1 MLSRC
6 LADLVNGY
14 MLSRRIETEL
24 RITAKEY
31 PVITLIGPRQS
42 GKTTLARNFF
52 PDHTYVNLEDPEL
65 RSLAQEDPKTFM
77 LRYPVPVIFDEIQ
90 NVPEL
95 LSWIQVAVDEN
106 PEMTGGYILTG
117 SHQLQLREAI
127 TQSLAGRT
135 ALLTLF
141 PFALNELSEE
151 YTQKERET
159 LIFNGFM
166 PRLHDKKIR
175 PRRYYRDYFQ
185 TYVERDVR
193 KLMAIENQQAFE
205 LFLKLL
211 AGRIGHEINYSSLAG
226 QVGISAPQ
234 IKKWLSLLE
243 ASFIIFKLPPFFNNF
258 GKRITKSPKI
268 YFVEVG
274 LACYLL
280 GIENLVQLER
290 DPVFGGLFENMVIA
304 EAYKAR
310 INEGLD
316 PGLYFY
322 RDRYQNEV
330 DLLYP
335 SGSSYIPIE
344 IKSSRVYRSEFLKGI
359 RYFHKLSDSILP
371 GMVIYDGELEMEKE
385 EAVVKNFRNVWL

>member
-1 MLSRC
+1 MLDRIIENE
-6 LADLVNGY
+6 LKTTAD
-14 MLSRRIETEL
+14 
-24 RITAKEY
+24 EY
-31 PVITLIGPRQS
+31 PVITIIGPRQS
-42 GKTTLARNFF
+42 GKTTLARKLFQ
-52 PDHTYVNLEDPEL
+52 HHAYVNLENPEL
-65 RSLAQEDPKTFM
+65 RSLALDDPKTFM
-77 LRYPVPVIFDEIQ
+77 LRYPAPVVFDEIQ

-95 LSWIQVAVDEN
+95 LSWVQVAVDEK
-106 PEMTGGYILTG
+106 PELTGGYILTG

-141 PFALNELSEE
+141 PFALNELEKE
-151 YTQKERET
+151 YTQMERET
-159 LIFNGFM
+159 LIHNGFM
-166 PRLHDKKIR
+166 PRLHDKNIR
-175 PRRYYRDYFQ
+175 PGRFYRDYFQ

-211 AGRIGHEINYSSLAG
+211 AGRIGHEINYSGLAG

-243 ASFIIFKLPPFFNNF
+243 ASFIIFRLPPFFNNF
-258 GKRITKSPKI
+258 GKRMTKSPKI

-280 GIENLVQLER
+280 GIENPEQLER
-290 DPVFGGLFENMVIA
+290 DPAFGGLFENMVIA
-304 EAYKAR
+304 EAYKSR
-310 INEGLD
+310 INAGLE

-322 RDRYQNEV
+322 RDRYQHEI

-335 SGSSYIPIE
+335 SGSFFIPIE
-344 IKSSRVYRSEFLKGI
+344 IKSSRVYRGEFLKGI
-359 RYFHKLSDSILP
+359 RYFQKLSGSKQS
-371 GMVIYDGELEMEKE
+371 GMLVYDGDLEVDRED
-385 EAVVKNFRNVWL
+385 AVIRNFRNAWRI

>member
-1 MLSRC
+1 MIL
-6 LADLVNGY
+6 N
-14 MLSRRIETEL
+14 RRIEIEL
-24 RITAKEY
+24 KTTVGEY
-31 PVITLIGPRQS
+31 PVITIIGPRQS
-42 GKTTLARNFF
+42 GKTTLAKKFF
-52 PDHTYVNLEDPEL
+52 PDYAYVNLENPEL
-65 RSLAQEDPKTFM
+65 RALALDDPKTLM
-77 LRYPVPVIFDEIQ
+77 VRYPAPVIFDEIQ

-95 LSWIQVAVDEN
+95 LSWIQVVVDDN
-106 PEMTGGYILTG
+106 PELTGGYILTG

-141 PFALNELSEE
+141 PFALNELKSP
-151 YTQKERET
+151 YIQTEREI
-159 LIFNGFM
+159 LIHNGFM

-175 PRRYYRDYFQ
+175 PGRFYRDYFQ

-205 LFLKLL
+205 MFLKLL
-211 AGRIGHEINYSSLAG
+211 AGRVGQEINYSALAG

-243 ASFIIFKLPPFFNNF
+243 ASFILFKLPPFFNNF

-280 GIENLVQLER
+280 GIENPEQLER
-290 DPVFGGLFENMVIA
+290 DPAFGGLFENMVIA
-304 EAYKAR
+304 EAYKSR
-310 INEGLD
+310 INAGLE
-316 PGLYFY
+316 PSLYFY
-322 RDRYQNEV
+322 RDRYQHEI

-335 SGSSYIPIE
+335 SGSSFVPIE
-344 IKSSRVYRSEFLKGI
+344 IKSSRVYRKDFLMGI
-359 RYFHKLSDSILP
+359 RYFQKISKSSHP
-371 GMVIYDGELEMEKE
+371 GMLIYDGEIEMETE
-385 EAVVKNFRNVWL
+385 DALVRNFRNAWQSFPITVPV